1 MLVGSHTHSLHPLY
15 LFRVCHPA
23 YGQLATFLAWNGLPA
38 RVVVGALSYLLF
50 PFVVAVLEQAT
61 QSVPDED
68 ITALVNTFVP
78 SVSIV
83 LGTYFSLTISILYD
97 RFTCMQQEL
106 NVEAGKLALVCHHIL
121 HLFHD
126 DGEASVVGAQCVA
139 DQIRTMVFDSR
150 GKETMGVIYED
161 PYARILAL
169 VRRRAG
175 DEGRDFQLV
184 GQIRNTVSELF
195 TLRSQRMNSEALALA
210 PTHFDV
216 MTFLSGMLLAGFALG
231 TVTSVQE
238 DGVPGELASF
248 LFASLVVCFT
258 VFYEMAFDLN
268 RTFVCLKG

>member
-1 MLVGSHTHSLHPLY
+1 M
-15 LFRVCHPA
+15 
-23 YGQLATFLAWNGLPA
+23 
-38 RVVVGALSYLLF
+38 SYLVF
-50 PFVVAVLEQAT
+50 PFVIDFLERAT

-106 NVEAGKLALVCHHIL
+106 NVEAGKLALVCNHIL

-126 DGEASVVGAQCVA
+126 DADASVEGAQCVA

-150 GKETMGVIYED
+150 GKETMGVIYDD

-169 VRRRAG
+169 LSRHAG
-175 DEGRDFQLV
+175 DKDRDFQLMS
-184 GQIRNTVSELF
+184 QIRNVVSELF

-231 TVTSVQE
+231 TVSSVQE
-238 DGVPGELASF
+238 DGVPGELARI
-248 LFASLVVCFT
+248 LFSSLVVCFT

-268 RTFVCLKG
+268 RTCPVFRKAAKV